1 MTADSLINPTPAD
14 LLAWVNLN
22 PERVKPD
29 DAEALRAAVA
39 EANAAA
45 KALAEAKAELDAA
58 RTRLGAAQ
66 DRHERVPS
74 AISRAVARIRVPHAV
89 AVLPDAVA
97 AMVAEGWVD
106 ATHAVVAV
114 PPNSYSRVV
123 HRPPAAGTFAA
134 LAQYAPGAKAISLRL
149 LTVAQWGMN
158 VGNHALRLDDFAIVG
173 WPRGGSGLLDP
184 EAARA
189 ALGIPEPKA
198 KKAPR

>member
-22 PERVKPD
+22 PGRVNAE
-29 DAEALRAAVA
+29 DAEALRVAVAEVEAAPVALA
-39 EANAAA
+39 EANAQLDEARERRMAA
-45 KALAEAKAELDAA
+45 QARCDRAPYAA
-58 RTRLGAAQ
+58 RMAAN
-66 DRHERVPS
+66 PL
-74 AISRAVARIRVPHAV
+74 RVPHAA

-97 AMVAEGWVD
+97 AIVAEGWVD
-106 ATHAVVAV
+106 VTHAVVGV
-114 PPNSYSRVV
+114 PRDGFSRGV
-123 HRPPAAGTFAA
+123 HKPPAAGTFAA

-149 LTVAQWGMN
+149 LTIAQWGMS
-158 VGNHALRLDDFAIVG
+158 VGSHTLRLDDFAIVG